1 MSVFIVSLV
10 SSDKVQSNAREYTEV
25 IDDDNGDDDEVR
37 LILLLLDTSDT
48 RGRTTSTVFTS
59 TLFLCSTIC

>member
-25 IDDDNGDDDEVR
+25 IDDDNGDDDDEVR

-48 RGRTTSTVFTS
+48 RG
-59 TLFLCSTIC
+59 